1 MSFENVV
8 AHPGAGNMTVVAET
22 DDAGGGQV
30 YFHYGTK
37 QATGNAVERLGL
49 TGGTLYGLAV
59 DGVPTEPAGAYSTTG
74 TRFSLVSLGDVTN
87 TTGAQLQTESVAA
100 GVTGFQRPEDASWD
114 PTNPNVLYFVTTNG
128 FNAPSR
134 LWRATFDDVTNP
146 AAGGTIET
154 VLAGSE
160 GQQMLDNITVN
171 DRGQVLLQ
179 EDPGNQSYIARLWL
193 YDYATDSLMEIA
205 KHDPERFAPN
215 GLAFLT
221 QDEESSGI
229 IPAPFL
235 GSGKY
240 LLDVQAHYSL
250 PGELVQG
257 GQLLTIS
264 VPPGKFPKH

>member
-1 MSFENVV
+1 
-8 AHPGAGNMTVVAET
+8 
-22 DDAGGGQV
+22 
-30 YFHYGTK
+30 
-37 QATGNAVERLGL
+37 
-49 TGGTLYGLAV
+49 
-59 DGVPTEPAGAYSTTG
+59 
-74 TRFSLVSLGDVTN
+74 VSLGDVTN

-100 GVTGFQRPEDASWD
+100 GVTGFQRPEDAAWD
-114 PTNPNVLYFVTTNG
+114 PMNLHVLYFVTTNA

-134 LWRATFDDVTNP
+134 LWRATFDDVANP

-154 VLAGSE
+154 VLDGSE

-193 YDYATDSLMEIA
+193 YDHATDSLTEIA
-205 KHDPERFAPN
+205 KHDPERFAPS
-215 GLAFLT
+215 GVAFLT